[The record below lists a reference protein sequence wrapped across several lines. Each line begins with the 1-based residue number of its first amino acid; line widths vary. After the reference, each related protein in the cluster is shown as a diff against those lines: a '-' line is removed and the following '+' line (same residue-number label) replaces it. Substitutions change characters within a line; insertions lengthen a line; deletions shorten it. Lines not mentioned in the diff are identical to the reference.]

1 MCNNNGLFGA
11 SSNNVRGYKLQ
22 PFRYVLTWHLW
33 WSTDTLHRT
42 YNNPGCKMRKRK
54 STRETK
60 NMIQTALWLPRG
72 MHERLKKDG
81 GERGL
86 GNEIRRLIEASID
99 AAETPKD
106 EIPSELLD
114 QIKEI
119 ADLWLAEPWHTDRF
133 AFDVFKTAVNTL
145 LSSRQPSGEVRPET
159 KAEFEAAWGEENPET
174 IGRMIARLAIYTHAR
189 ERWGKA

>member
-1 MCNNNGLFGA
+1 
-11 SSNNVRGYKLQ
+11 
-22 PFRYVLTWHLW
+22 
-33 WSTDTLHRT
+33 
-42 YNNPGCKMRKRK
+42 MRKRK

-106 EIPSELLD
+106 EITSELLA

-119 ADLWLAEPWHTDRF
+119 ADLTLPEWHTDRF

-159 KAEFEAAWGEENPET
+159 KAKFQATWEEENPET
-174 IGRMIARLAIYTHAR
+174 IGRMIARLAIYAHAK
-189 ERWGKA
+189 ERWGKELT

>member
-1 MCNNNGLFGA
+1 
-11 SSNNVRGYKLQ
+11 
-22 PFRYVLTWHLW
+22 
-33 WSTDTLHRT
+33 
-42 YNNPGCKMRKRK
+42 
-54 STRETK
+54 
-60 NMIQTALWLPRG
+60 MIQTALWLPRG

-106 EIPSELLD
+106 EITSEMLD

-119 ADLWLAEPWHTDRF
+119 ADLSLAEPWHTDRF

-145 LSSRQPSGEVRPET
+145 LSSRQPSGEVRAET
-159 KAEFEAAWGEENPET
+159 KAKFQARWGEENPET
-174 IGRMIARLAIYTHAR
+174 IGRMIAQLAMVAYAR
-189 ERWGKA
+189 ERLGKALLGNKAFFDKLKELRR

>member
-1 MCNNNGLFGA
+1 
-11 SSNNVRGYKLQ
+11 
-22 PFRYVLTWHLW
+22 
-33 WSTDTLHRT
+33 
-42 YNNPGCKMRKRK
+42 MRKRK

-106 EIPSELLD
+106 EITSELLD

-119 ADLWLAEPWHTDRF
+119 ADLSLAEPWYADRF
-133 AFDVFKTAVNTL
+133 AFDVFETAVNTL

-159 KAEFEAAWGEENPET
+159 KAKFQATWGEENPET
-174 IGRMIARLAIYTHAR
+174 IGRMIARLAMVAHAR
-189 ERWGKA
+189 ERLGKALLGNKAFFDKLKPLRR

>member
-1 MCNNNGLFGA
+1 
-11 SSNNVRGYKLQ
+11 
-22 PFRYVLTWHLW
+22 
-33 WSTDTLHRT
+33 
-42 YNNPGCKMRKRK
+42 MRKRK

-72 MHERLKKDG
+72 LHERLKKEG

-86 GNEIRRLIEASID
+86 GNEIRRLIEASLD
-99 AAETPKD
+99 SAETPRD
-106 EIPSELLD
+106 EITSELLD

-119 ADLWLAEPWHTDRF
+119 ADLSLAEPWHTDRF

-174 IGRMIARLAIYTHAR
+174 IGRMIARFAIYTHAR
-189 ERWGKA
+189 ERRDKPKGLRR

>member
-1 MCNNNGLFGA
+1 
-11 SSNNVRGYKLQ
+11 
-22 PFRYVLTWHLW
+22 
-33 WSTDTLHRT
+33 
-42 YNNPGCKMRKRK
+42 MRKRK

-106 EIPSELLD
+106 EITSELLA

-119 ADLWLAEPWHTDRF
+119 ADLTLPEWLTDRF

-159 KAEFEAAWGEENPET
+159 KAKFQATWEEENPET
-174 IGRMIARLAIYTHAR
+174 IGRMIARLAIYAHAK
-189 ERWGKA
+189 GKALLGNKAFFYKT

>member
-1 MCNNNGLFGA
+1 
-11 SSNNVRGYKLQ
+11 
-22 PFRYVLTWHLW
+22 
-33 WSTDTLHRT
+33 
-42 YNNPGCKMRKRK
+42 MRKRK
-54 STRETK
+54 STGETK

-106 EIPSELLD
+106 EITSELLD

-119 ADLWLAEPWHTDRF
+119 ADLSPAPPWHTDRF
-133 AFDVFKTAVNTL
+133 AFDVFKTAINTL
-145 LSSRQPSGEVRPET
+145 LSSHQPSGEVRPET
-159 KAEFEAAWGEENPET
+159 KAKFQATWREENPET
-174 IGRMIARLAIYTHAR
+174 IGRMIAHLAVVAYAR
-189 ERWGKA
+189 ERWGKAVLDKLKRG